1 MKALLKV
8 GYGCNDHCTFCH
20 TLDVREVQGSDAE
33 VRAKIRRAKELGHT
47 MVVLSGGEPTIR
59 PELMAWAEYTA
70 ELDLDFGLVTNG
82 RLLAY
87 PDVVEELLERRLR
100 YVYLSLHGGTR
111 RVHDLLVRARAFDES
126 YGALKNLSGTGIDLH
141 VNCVVTKQNV
151 NKLRELVDAVLPYP
165 DATLKMSMVEPKG
178 GGDKHFRRLMPSV
191 TEVAEKV
198 ADAIRYGEAKRGDAA
213 GPQLAHGAIPLCLMP
228 GLEDRY
234 DDLKTHRYATMVEV
248 GEGDFFPVDDR
259 NKIQPEPC
267 RGCAL
272 SGPCPGL
279 YEGYHEAFGHE
290 ELEPV
295 PEGPRANS
303 FDYVLESVI
312 EDRFGPSA
320 CALRDGPLG
329 VTPWDR
335 GRHLFVRH
343 QGKLARF
350 RATTRDFSDVAI
362 EETKHALGQIYYD
375 ISGKVAPDDFGR
387 DLVPLRPA
395 AVCEECPERAHCAGM
410 VEPLM
415 ERVFA
420 DDEAELEALL
430 AGLEGDVLDV
440 GCGDGRSLVALAE
453 RARARRIQYTGVD
466 PDGEALRSLAKTH
479 PWATLHEGT
488 AEALPIEPERR
499 FDHVLLL
506 RSWNHLREASA
517 VARALWDRLRPGG
530 SLLIV
535 DDVPFGL
542 ARTRRA
548 TRRAQAST
556 AEWEHLRNDDAAMA
570 LERLDDLEGAT
581 LALRRDVGIGTSN
594 RWILRLVRESPV
606 QPAPDPRRAEPAEIP
621 RGRSGMRSR

>member
-20 TLDVREVQGSDAE
+20 TLDVREVQGSDGE
-33 VRAKIRRAKELGHT
+33 VRRKILRAKELGHT

-59 PELMAWAEYTA
+59 PELMAWAEYAA

-87 PDVVEELLERRLR
+87 PDVVEELIERRLR
-100 YVYLSLHGGTR
+100 YVYLSLHGGSR
-111 RVHDLLVRARAFDES
+111 RVHDLLVRARAFGET
-126 YGALKNLSGTGIDLH
+126 YGALKNLSGTGVELH

-151 NKLRELVDAVLPYP
+151 KKLRELVDAVLPYP

-178 GGDKHFRRLMPSV
+178 GGDKHFRRLTPTV
-191 TEVAEKV
+191 TEVAEMV
-198 ADAIRYGEAKRGDAA
+198 ADAIRYGEQKRGDAA
-213 GPQLAHGAIPLCLMP
+213 GPRFAHGAIPLCLMP

-259 NKIQPEPC
+259 NKVQPEPC

-272 SGPCPGL
+272 AGPCPGL
-279 YEGYHEAFGHE
+279 YKGYHEAFGHE

-312 EDRFGPSA
+312 EDGFGPGG

-362 EETKHALGQIYYD
+362 DATKHELGQIYYD

-395 AVCEECPERAHCAGM
+395 AVCGECPERPHCAGM

-415 ERVFA
+415 EKVFA
-420 DDEAELEALL
+420 EDEAELEALL
-430 AGLEGDVLDV
+430 GELEGDVLDV
-440 GCGDGRSLVALAE
+440 GCGDGRSRSAPPAS
-453 RARARRIQYTGVD
+453 AKAGRIRYTGVD
-466 PDGEALRSLAKTH
+466 PDGEALRTLAKAH
-479 PWATLHEGT
+479 DWATLHEGT
-488 AEALPIEPERR
+488 AEALPIDDERR

-506 RSWNHLREASA
+506 RSWNHLREARA
-517 VARALWDRLRPGG
+517 VARSLWERLRPGG

-542 ARTRRA
+542 ARTRQATQRA
-548 TRRAQAST
+548 RAST
-556 AEWEHLRNDDAAMA
+556 AEWEHLRNDDASMA
-570 LERLDDLEGAT
+570 LGRLDGLEGAT

-594 RWILRLVRESPV
+594 RWILRLVRESPART
-606 QPAPDPRRAEPAEIP
+606 APEPRRSEQAEIP
-621 RGRSGMRSR
+621 PGRSGMRTR

>member
-33 VRAKIRRAKELGHT
+33 VRAKIHRAKELGHT
-47 MVVLSGGEPTIR
+47 MIVLSGGEPTIR
-59 PELMAWAEYTA
+59 GELMAWAELTA
-70 ELDLDFGLVTNG
+70 ELDMDFGLVTNG

-87 PDVVEELLERRLR
+87 PDVVQELLERRLR
-100 YVYLSLHGGTR
+100 YVYLSLHGGSR

-126 YGALKNLSGTGIDLH
+126 YGALKNLSGTGVDLH

-151 NKLRELVDAVLPYP
+151 DKLRELVDAVLPYA

-178 GGDKHFRRLMPSV
+178 GGDKHFRRLTPTV

-198 ADAIRYGEAKRGDAA
+198 ADAIRYGEAKRGDAS
-213 GPQLAHGAIPLCLMP
+213 GPRFAHGAIPLCLMP

-259 NKIQPEPC
+259 NKVQPEPC

-272 SGPCPGL
+272 AGPCPGL
-279 YEGYHEAFGHE
+279 YRGYHEAHGHS
-290 ELEPV
+290 ELRPV

-303 FDYVLESVI
+303 FDYVLESVVA
-312 EDRFGPSA
+312 DPFGPEG

-350 RATTRDFSDVAI
+350 RASTRDFSDVAI
-362 EETKHALGQIYYD
+362 EDTKHALGQVYYD
-375 ISGKVAPDDFGR
+375 VSGKVAPDDFAS

-395 AVCEECPERAHCAGM
+395 AVCEKCEERAHCAGM
-410 VEPLM
+410 MEPHM

-420 DDEAELEALL
+420 ADESELEALL
-430 AGLEGDVLDV
+430 AGLQGEVLDV
-440 GCGDGRSLVALAE
+440 GCGDGRSLVAMAPAAE
-453 RARARRIQYTGVD
+453 AGRIRYTGVD
-466 PDGEALRSLAKTH
+466 PDGEALRSLARAH
-479 PWATLHEGT
+479 PWAELHEGT
-488 AEALPIEPERR
+488 AEALPIDPARR

-506 RSWNHLREASA
+506 RSWNHLREASR
-517 VARALWDRLRPGG
+517 VAAELWARIEPGG

-542 ARTRRA
+542 ARTRKA
-548 TRRAQAST
+548 TARAQAGP
-556 AEWEHLRNDDAAMA
+556 AGWEHLRNDDAALA
-570 LERLDDLEGAT
+570 LERLDLPGAS

-594 RWILRLVRESPV
+594 RWILRLVRESPAREAFEG
-606 QPAPDPRRAEPAEIP
+606 PSPSAAEIP
-621 RGRSGMRSR
+621 SGRSGMRSR

>member
-59 PELMAWAEYTA
+59 GELMAWAEYVA
-70 ELDLDFGLVTNG
+70 ELDMDFGLVTNG

-87 PDVVEELLERRLR
+87 PDVVEQLLERRLR
-100 YVYLSLHGGTR
+100 YVYLSLHGGSR

-151 NKLRELVDAVLPYP
+151 DKLRELVDAVMPYP
-165 DATLKMSMVEPKG
+165 DATVKMSMVEPKG

-213 GPQLAHGAIPLCLMP
+213 GPRFAHGAIPLCLMP

-259 NKIQPEPC
+259 NKLQPEPC

-272 SGPCPGL
+272 AGPCPGL
-279 YEGYHEAFGHE
+279 YKGYHEAHGDE
-290 ELEPV
+290 ELRPV
-295 PEGPRANS
+295 SEGPRANS
-303 FDYVLESVI
+303 FDYVLESMI
-312 EDRFGPSA
+312 EDRFGPDG

-362 EETKHALGQIYYD
+362 EATKHGVGQVYYD
-375 ISGKVAPDDFGR
+375 ISGKVAPDDFGK

-395 AVCEECPERAHCAGM
+395 GVCGECAERAHCAGM
-410 VEPLM
+410 MEPRM

-420 DDEAELEALL
+420 EDEAELEALL

-440 GCGDGRSLVALAE
+440 GCGDGRSLVALTDSAAE
-453 RARARRIQYTGVD
+453 GRIHYTGVD
-466 PDGEALRSLAKTH
+466 PNAEALRTLAKAH
-479 PWATLHEGT
+479 PWAELHTGT
-488 AEALPIEPERR
+488 AEALPVDADRR

-506 RSWNHLREASA
+506 RSWNHLREARSVAA
-517 VARALWDRLRPGG
+517 VLWERLRPGG

-542 ARTRRA
+542 ARTRKA
-548 TRRAQAST
+548 TARAQAGG
-556 AEWEHLRNDDAAMA
+556 AEWEHLRNDDASMA
-570 LERLDDLEGAT
+570 LERLDGLAGGT
-581 LALRRDVGIGTSN
+581 LSLRRDVGIGTSN
-594 RWILRLVRESPV
+594 RWILRLVRESPAEAAEV
-606 QPAPDPRRAEPAEIP
+606 TPRADPAEIP
-621 RGRSGMRSR
+621 QGRSGMRSR